1 MKRTISALMAAAAL
15 VVFTTGLSAQGKPSF
30 AGKWTL
36 QADPAAAAPPAG
48 GGGGGR
54 AGGGGGR
61 MGGMGG
67 GLGFACA
74 MECTIAQDA
83 TTLTVTRTTPAGE
96 TKAAFK
102 LDGTESTNSMTM
114 GEMTMTSKSK
124 AVWEGAKLVITTMAD
139 MGGQAIETKATLSLD
154 ASGNLVVERA
164 GGRGAQ
170 PTQTYKKG

>member
-15 VVFTTGLSAQGKPSF
+15 VIFTTGLSAQGKPSF
-30 AGKWTL
+30 VGKWTL
-36 QADPAAAAPPAG
+36 QADPAAAPPA

-67 GLGFACA
+67 GLGFACGT
-74 MECTIAQDA
+74 ECTIAQDA

-114 GEMTMTSKSK
+114 GETTMTSKSK
-124 AVWEGAKLVITTMAD
+124 AVWEGAKLVITTTAD